1 MVYDHAQ
8 KIEDAELELK
18 RLHQLMSDTYA
29 NTDLVRP
36 QAKTLAHD
44 DPRCPKQCGRFMN
57 EHGIEGNRSCRHH
70 CGRDH
75 HQSVAR
81 NNELRGQEIK
91 RHITPI
97 TNQIEAQ
104 KQIIKNEKEK
114 ATLPILR
121 NSLITNLEAFRT
133 LSLNDPQYRQKQI
146 DMEKEL
152 FEQSQEIDTL
162 ETKYNLFGNI
172 PTMKREII
180 RPDAIIQTTTELGA
194 INKRPLIIG
203 GIVGLAALFLIWRFK

>member
-8 KIEDAELELK
+8 KIKDAELEMK

-36 QAKTLAHD
+36 RATPYAHD
-44 DPRCPKQCGRFMN
+44 DPRCPKRCERWDG
-57 EHGIEGNRSCRHH
+57 GNLSCRHH
-70 CGRDH
+70 CGLNH
-75 HQSVAR
+75 HQSVAI
-81 NNELRGQEIK
+81 NNELRQAEVK
-91 RHITPI
+91 KHIIPI
-97 TNQIEAQ
+97 SKQIEAQ
-104 KQIIKNEKEK
+104 QQIIKNEKEK

-121 NSLITNLEAFRT
+121 NSLMTNLEAFRT

-152 FEQSQEIDTL
+152 FKQSQEIDTL

-172 PTMKREII
+172 PSMKREII
-180 RPDAIIQTTTELGA
+180 KPDPIIQTKTELGA
-194 INKRPLIIG
+194 INTRPLIIG
-203 GIVGLAALFLIWRFK
+203 GIIGLAALFLIWRFK